1 MSNAVHRAA
10 VDSFRLEAEATRL
23 SNVEAT
29 TVSGP
34 EATRVGGRIADYVA
48 LTKPRMNLLIVGTSV
63 AGFYLGTRGSIDFSR
78 MAATALGT
86 ALVAGGAGA
95 FNQLFERDTDRLMRR
110 THKRPLPDGRL
121 QPAEAAWFAATIS
134 ALGLVQLAIGNNIG
148 AAVVALTTL
157 LFYTV
162 IYTPLKMRSW
172 TATLVGAV
180 PGALPPVIGWTA
192 AHGSI
197 SAGAIVLFA
206 IVFCWQIPH
215 FFAIAWMYR
224 DEYGRAGFPFLPIIE
239 PEGHRTARYVV
250 GFTVALI
257 AVSLAPLAIGLAGWG
272 YGATAIGLGAIVMVE
287 AIRFSRQRTLA
298 AARRLFHWSL
308 IYLPLMWIAM
318 MLDVVQS

>member
-1 MSNAVHRAA
+1 MSSAVPRP
-10 VDSFRLEAEATRL
+10 LEA
-23 SNVEAT
+23 
-29 TVSGP
+29 TVHPSP
-34 EATRVGGRIADYVA
+34 MGRIADYVA
-48 LTKPRMNLLIVGTSV
+48 LTKPRMNLLIVATSV
-63 AGFYLGTRGSIDFSR
+63 AGFYLGTEGSIDFSG

-95 FNQLFERDTDRLMRR
+95 FNQLFERDTDGLMRR

-121 QPAEAAWFAATIS
+121 QPTEAAWFAATIS
-134 ALGLVQLAIGNNIG
+134 VLGLLQLAVGNNIG
-148 AAVVALTTL
+148 AAVVALATL

-197 SAGAIVLFA
+197 SEGAVALFA

-224 DEYGRAGFPFLPIIE
+224 EEYARAGFPFLPIIE
-239 PEGHRTARYVV
+239 PEGHRTARQVV

-257 AVSLAPLAIGLAGWG
+257 AVSLTPLLIGLAGWG
-272 YGATAIGLGAIVMVE
+272 YGAAAAGLGAISMVE
-287 AIRFSRQRTLA
+287 AVRFSRQRTHA
-298 AARRLFHWSL
+298 AARRLFLWSL
-308 IYLPLMWIAM
+308 IYLPLIWAAM
-318 MLDVVQS
+318 MLDT

>member
-1 MSNAVHRAA
+1 MSNAVPRTLEAA
-10 VDSFRLEAEATRL
+10 VAPSP
-23 SNVEAT
+23 V
-29 TVSGP
+29 
-34 EATRVGGRIADYVA
+34 GRIADYVA
-48 LTKPRMNLLIVGTSV
+48 LTKPRMNLLIVATSA
-63 AGFYLGTRGSIDFSR
+63 AGFYLGTRGSIDFPR

-95 FNQLFERDTDRLMRR
+95 FNQVFERDTDRLMRR

-121 QPAEAAWFAATIS
+121 QPTEAAWFAATIS
-134 ALGLVQLAIGNNIG
+134 ALGLLQLAIGNNI
-148 AAVVALTTL
+148 AAASVALATL

-197 SAGAIVLFA
+197 SAGAVVLFA

-224 DEYGRAGFPFLPIIE
+224 EEYARAGFPFLPIIE

-250 GFTVALI
+250 GFTLALI
-257 AVSLAPLAIGLAGWG
+257 AASLAPLAIGLAGWG
-272 YGATAIGLGAIVMVE
+272 YGATAIGLGAIFMVE
-287 AIRFSRQRTLA
+287 AVRFSRQRTLA

-308 IYLPLMWIAM
+308 IYLPLIWIAM
-318 MLDVVQS
+318 MLDT

>member
-1 MSNAVHRAA
+1 M
-10 VDSFRLEAEATRL
+10 
-23 SNVEAT
+23 
-29 TVSGP
+29 
-34 EATRVGGRIADYVA
+34 GRIADYVA
-48 LTKPRMNLLIVGTSV
+48 LTKPRMNLLIVATSV
-63 AGFYLGTRGSIDFSR
+63 AGFYLGTEGSIDFSG

-95 FNQLFERDTDRLMRR
+95 FNQLFERDTDGLMRR

-121 QPAEAAWFAATIS
+121 QPTEAAWFAATIS
-134 ALGLVQLAIGNNIG
+134 VLGLLQLAVGNNIG
-148 AAVVALTTL
+148 AAVVALATL

-197 SAGAIVLFA
+197 SEGAVALFA

-224 DEYGRAGFPFLPIIE
+224 EEYARAGFPFLPIIE
-239 PEGHRTARYVV
+239 PEGHRTARQVV

-257 AVSLAPLAIGLAGWG
+257 AVSLTPLLIGLAGWG
-272 YGATAIGLGAIVMVE
+272 YGAAAAGLGAISMVE
-287 AIRFSRQRTLA
+287 AVRFSRQRTHA
-298 AARRLFHWSL
+298 AARRLFLWSL
-308 IYLPLMWIAM
+308 IYLPLIWAAM
-318 MLDVVQS
+318 MLDT